1 MQDSFYYVVEY
12 CCFFFLLL
20 IAQKSRGL
28 RLFDDKGV
36 VSNFTMLIILHVT
49 GIFLFGILPVV
60 FHKSSPSFS
69 HNTESKGLG
78 VLISLL
84 LGVTLV
90 MVSLVLARR
99 KFNQTQAEYH
109 LWLSPSQLG
118 LYFFVRIVF
127 IAAYENWF
135 RGYLLADSISTFGIV
150 PAIIGNVC
158 AYALLHV
165 VNGRQEVL
173 ACFPFGILLCGLCA
187 WSGAVWPA
195 IILHLA
201 LTVPYE
207 ISFLQKIKKTQTQS
221 IENLH
226 HRRIRISR

>member
-12 CCFFFLLL
+12 CCFFLLLL

-36 VSNFTMLIILHVT
+36 VHNFTMLVILHVA
-49 GIFLFGILPVV
+49 GILLFGILPFV
-60 FHKSSPSFS
+60 FHKSSASFS
-69 HNTESKGLG
+69 HNTGNKALA
-78 VLISLL
+78 VLIVLL
-84 LGVTLV
+84 LGAALIIF
-90 MVSLVLARR
+90 SLVIAKR
-99 KFNQTQAEYH
+99 KFTQTKVLFH
-109 LWLSPSQLG
+109 LWLNSSQLA

-127 IAAYENWF
+127 IAAYEYWF
-135 RGYLLADSISTFGIV
+135 RGHLLADSISTFGIV
-150 PAIIGNVC
+150 PAILGNVGL
-158 AYALLHV
+158 YALLHV

-173 ACFPFGILLCGLCA
+173 ACFPFGILLCSLCV
-187 WSGAVWPA
+187 WTGAVWPA

-207 ISFLQKIKKTQTQS
+207 ISFLQKIKKTQTQP

-226 HRRIRISR
+226 HRRIRIPR